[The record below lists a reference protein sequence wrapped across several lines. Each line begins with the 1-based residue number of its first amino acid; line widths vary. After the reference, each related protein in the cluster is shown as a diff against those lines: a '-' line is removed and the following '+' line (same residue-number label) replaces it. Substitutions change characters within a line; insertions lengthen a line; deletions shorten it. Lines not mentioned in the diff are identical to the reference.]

1 MGVKSNHV
9 QIEQRKLNWKA
20 ESKVGSLEKVRRAEA
35 LEITLYLPNYRICIW
50 ISSSYICANQNNL
63 WPIRQPI
70 ALGEATLKLKTE
82 NWNGKLSQR
91 YFLGTTYYIDIQSE
105 KNVHYAAGME
115 SRVLLPLNLPSFFL
129 KSLKNIAYFLME
141 CFYRWDRR
149 RTLVT
154 SLKAETCLYTTKRL
168 SAQTIIF
175 S

>member
-70 ALGEATLKLKTE
+70 ALGEATLKLKTG
-82 NWNGKLSQR
+82 NWNGKQSQR
-91 YFLGTTYYIDIQSE
+91 YFLGRHITLIFNLKKCTLCSWYGKQSIIALE
-105 KNVHYAAGME
+105 SPVILYKIFQKHCIFSDGM
-115 SRVLLPLNLPSFFL
+115 FL
-129 KSLKNIAYFLME
+129 QVGSTKNISHKPQGGDVLIYDE
-141 CFYRWDRR
+141 KVVC
-149 RTLVT
+149 
-154 SLKAETCLYTTKRL
+154 SNNN
-168 SAQTIIF
+168 F